1 MREFTKI
8 ERSFWETD
16 EARDMTPEE
25 KYFWMYLQTNANV
38 NALGC
43 YPFRMR
49 RAMDETG
56 YNKDTIEKLLDRM
69 EGLGLIRFDKKTMEV
84 FLLNFSAISWS
95 KKTVTKRAMMS
106 DLKEVKSD
114 TLKEM
119 LNRML
124 AKEGFF
130 AEEPEG
136 TTEDSEE
143 PEGTTGNNE
152 ARERER
158 EGEREGEE
166 KKNVK
171 KESSAKRS
179 FTPPTP
185 EEVLEYCRE
194 KGLEYLEPQEFI
206 DFYESK
212 GWLVGKTKMKD
223 WKAAARRWNRGNQS
237 DGKAKAKW
245 VLQEQRSNSRNSSG
259 NEELSRRMALMGG

>member
-1 MREFTKI
+1 MKEFTKI

-49 RAMDETG
+49 KAMDETG

-69 EGLGLIRFDKKTMEV
+69 EGLELIRFSRKTMEV
-84 FLLNFSAISWS
+84 FLLNFPAISWS
-95 KKTVTKRAMMS
+95 RKTVTKRAMMG
-106 DLKEVKSD
+106 DLKEIKSD
-114 TLKEM
+114 MLKEL

-124 AKEGFF
+124 AREGFF

-136 TTEDSEE
+136 TAEDSEE
-143 PEGTTGNNE
+143 PEGTTGNS
-152 ARERER
+152 RGR
-158 EGEREGEE
+158 EGEREREGEE

-223 WKAAARRWNRGNQS
+223 WKAAARRWNRGNEQ

-245 VLQEQRSNSRNSSG
+245 VLEEPKGVRQSSPK
-259 NEELSRRMALMGG
+259 NDELNRRLALMGG